1 MSVESIVIKGLAGS
15 LILLKVKGPEGG
27 ASGTL
32 TSYPSYPSVANGFT
46 PIERSRVSPA
56 VESDKVRFHGD
67 EKMVL
72 VPISTINT
80 ENTKRIRRDFLMLSL
95 PLSI

>member
-1 MSVESIVIKGLAGS
+1 
-15 LILLKVKGPEGG
+15 
-27 ASGTL
+27 
-32 TSYPSYPSVANGFT
+32 
-46 PIERSRVSPA
+46 
-56 VESDKVRFHGD
+56 
-67 EKMVL
+67 MVL